1 MADNKLTLKVTG
13 MTCDHCVETVL
24 SALSAVPGAK
34 FADVRIKENQAII
47 EYDDAVAKPQD
58 FVVAV
63 DEAGYGA
70 ELV

>member
-24 SALSAVPGAK
+24 SALGAVPGAK
-34 FADVRIKENQAII
+34 FADVSIKENQATV

-58 FVVAV
+58 FVAAV